1 MFCMLRYEWLVVMF
15 CIFMFRIMEQRVVR
29 IHVAC
34 VGIMV
39 IWYVCVMCWTVDDY
53 VLYVSYLGICC
64 CVRSYVS
71 HVGIPWGRYLCYV
84 CWNTVNCVCLF
95 RMLVQY
101 VVEIYV
107 SYVGILVVWY
117 LRVVCLDTRCEY
129 VGFSCWYDGN

>member
-1 MFCMLRYEWLVVMF
+1 MVGICVSYVWTCVVY
-15 CIFMFRIMEQRVVR
+15 
-29 IHVAC
+29 IHVAYD
-34 VGIMV
+34 GTL
-39 IWYVCVMCWTVDDY
+39 VMY
-53 VLYVSYLGICC
+53 I
-64 CVRSYVS
+64 YVS